1 MRALLHI
8 GLEKTGTTSIQQF
21 LTLNAGRLRGSG
33 TWVCES
39 QHRGNNFHLALAS
52 FAPFRQDSLLRTI
65 GINKPNDFE
74 VFASRQERLL
84 KAEVA
89 AAAKA
94 GCTTFVIS
102 SEHLQSRLTS
112 HADLAKLKHML
123 SAAGLNQV
131 EVVVYLRSPLRIAL
145 SHHGMA
151 IKKGVH
157 IDDQALL
164 PGNPRVSHILDFEK
178 MIDLWQTCFGS
189 AAMNVR
195 LYPEGAGSDAILRD
209 FARQIGVESEFENFD
224 LPPRAN
230 TNLSEEALLILNT
243 VNAKSKFV
251 ANQWAT
257 REFFN
262 LIESSAPGKGLT
274 ASADLVKAYES
285 AYRAQID
292 NIQAQFFGDYEGKLF
307 AEIAKQYPESS
318 RQDTLDAGA
327 ALLTAALQLLDSK
340 TAPKRKSVFTRGKAV
355 ARKLLKRFF

>member
-21 LTLNAGRLRGSG
+21 LTLNAGRLRDLGA
-33 TWVCES
+33 WVCES

-74 VFASRQERLL
+74 VFSARQARLL
-84 KAEVA
+84 KSEVA

-112 HADLAKLKHML
+112 HDDLAKLKQTL
-123 SAAGLNQV
+123 TAAGLNQV

-195 LYPEGAGSDAILRD
+195 LYPEGSGADAILRD
-209 FARQIGVESEFENFD
+209 FARQIGAESQFESFH

-230 TNLSEEALLILNT
+230 TNLSEEALLILNA
-243 VNAKSKFV
+243 VNAKSKLV

-262 LIESSAPGKGLT
+262 LVESSAAGKGLT
-274 ASADLVKAYES
+274 ASATLVNAYES

-292 NIQAQFFGDYEGKLF
+292 TIQAQFFSNYEGKLF
-307 AEIAKQYPESS
+307 SEVAIDRPESS
-318 RQDTLDAGA
+318 SQETLAAGA
-327 ALLTAALQLLDSK
+327 ALVTAALQLLEKK
-340 TAPKRKSVFTRGKAV
+340 TAPTRKSAFTRVKASV
-355 ARKLLKRFF
+355 RKLLKRFL